1 MGARDSTV
9 AVDCASAAE
18 GAAAACGG
26 GRPDGAAAATNGEKT
41 LSECFDG
48 NTAWVLGNAGAEEEA
63 ATAAEAEVEGRFG
76 ICGGV
81 GLGIR
86 TPRLLIQVIACTTSP
101 CRPLICSVRG
111 DRSNAR
117 GAKEMAT
124 PYKMRASL
132 SR

>member
-63 ATAAEAEVEGRFG
+63 ATAAEAEVEGRLVSVVALAWAYG
-76 ICGGV
+76 RRG
-81 GLGIR
+81 
-86 TPRLLIQVIACTTSP
+86 
-101 CRPLICSVRG
+101 CS
-111 DRSNAR
+111 S
-117 GAKEMAT
+117 K
-124 PYKMRASL
+124 
-132 SR
+132 